1 MCKLND
7 QQLIE
12 ELQKRFLQNKQTLN
26 ELKQTTE
33 KLYAVNKKLEAS
45 EAMKSHFISNI
56 TNEIINPFSSIL
68 GLTEHLA
75 NMGKEDYDKMKQFAK
90 MIHEEAFDLDFQLKN
105 IFAAAKLEAG
115 EYTPGISLVDVV
127 TLFNNTI
134 DAYKNTSSKKNVT
147 VKLDYK
153 NNSTIREKEFFKTDP
168 DKLNLIVSNLINN
181 SIRFSPENS
190 EIKIYLTL
198 NDDFIH
204 FTVHD
209 NGMGIEKNQVNKIFD
224 RFYRTDNSINS
235 ENKGLGLGLS
245 ITKGILEMMGGNISV
260 KDSDKGSEFQV
271 TLPEDRTN
279 EMVDNMSTSGNEFFF
294 DEENQIF

>member
-12 ELQKRFLQNKQTLN
+12 ELQKRFVQNNQTLN

-33 KLYAVNKKLEAS
+33 KLYTVNKKLEAS

-56 TNEIINPFSSIL
+56 TNEIINPFASIL
-68 GLTEHLA
+68 GLTEHLT
-75 NMGKEDYDKMKQFAK
+75 NMEKEDHDKMKQFAK
-90 MIHEEAFDLDFQLKN
+90 MIHEETFELDFQLKN

-115 EYTPGISLVDVV
+115 EYPPGISQVDVV
-127 TLFNNTI
+127 ALFNNTI
-134 DAYKNTSSKKNVT
+134 DSYDKISSKKNVHA
-147 VKLDYK
+147 KLDYN
-153 NNSTIREKEFFKTDP
+153 NNSTLREQELFKTDP
-168 DKLNLIVSNLINN
+168 DKLNLIISNLLNN

-190 EIKIYLTL
+190 EIKIHLTL
-198 NDDFIH
+198 NDNFIH

-209 NGMGIEKNQVNKIFD
+209 DGIGIKKNQVNKIFD

-260 KDSDKGSEFQV
+260 KDIDKGSEFMV
-271 TLPEDRTN
+271 TLPEDRTS
-279 EMVDNMSTSGNEFFF
+279 EMVNNMSTSGNEFIF